1 MKRKERIKEILKE
14 IKIRTHPKV
23 YEPREDSFLLARNLI
38 ARKGNFVLDVG
49 TGTGLIAIVAAKLGC
64 KVIATDI
71 NKYALKIAYENAKLN
86 DVEEMI
92 EFRKSNLFE
101 NIKERFDL
109 IVFNPPY
116 LPFKAR
122 TILEKSINAG
132 KNCELIHNF
141 LLEAPF
147 YLKKNGKIQLVV
159 SSLTKLN
166 LDDYKNIKLKKIAT
180 EKLFFERLFVLVGT
194 KAGKN

>member
-1 MKRKERIKEILKE
+1 MDRKERINEILKE

-64 KVIATDI
+64 KIIATDI

-101 NIKERFDL
+101 NIR
-109 IVFNPPY
+109 
-116 LPFKAR
+116 
-122 TILEKSINAG
+122 
-132 KNCELIHNF
+132 
-141 LLEAPF
+141 
-147 YLKKNGKIQLVV
+147 
-159 SSLTKLN
+159 
-166 LDDYKNIKLKKIAT
+166 
-180 EKLFFERLFVLVGT
+180 
-194 KAGKN
+194 

>member
-1 MKRKERIKEILKE
+1 MNKKEKIEEILKE
-14 IKIRTHPKV
+14 IKVKTHPKV

-71 NKYALKIAYENAKLN
+71 NRYALKIAYENAKMN
-86 DVEEMI
+86 GVEEMI

-101 NIKERFDL
+101 NIREKFDL

-116 LPFKAR
+116 LPFKAK

-141 LLEAPF
+141 LLEAPS

-166 LDDYKNIKLKKIAT
+166 LDDYKNIKFKKVAT
-180 EKLFFERLFVLVGT
+180 EKLFFEKLFVFVGT
-194 KAGKN
+194 KA